1 MPPHSFSAHALEY
14 AVLTWFLTSEETHS
28 WLQPLC
34 WSSRTAKSPSRI
46 GFPGPASLGLSLPGS
61 FWWFAAELQ
70 FTEVFCLGFKTH
82 THTHTHTHTSTV
94 WNEVFCV
101 NPEMPHKTLWPA
113 HIMYNHVHRIWCQVS
128 LLCGINYSPG
138 ETRALSLHASKRG
151 LVFVLGLGF
160 IPLENS
166 SLIDYLYQTLAF
178 NKEAI
183 CGNTGKPFLMYLL
196 RSFMKII

>member
-82 THTHTHTHTSTV
+82 THTHIHCVKWSVLCQSWDATQNLMTSSYHVQPCAQNLVSGLTTLRYQLFSWRDTSTQSACLKERSGLCARV
-94 WNEVFCV
+94 GVYTIGEFFV
-101 NPEMPHKTLWPA
+101 N
-113 HIMYNHVHRIWCQVS
+113 R
-128 LLCGINYSPG
+128 LL
-138 ETRALSLHASKRG
+138 
-151 LVFVLGLGF
+151 
-160 IPLENS
+160 IP
-166 SLIDYLYQTLAF
+166 
-178 NKEAI
+178 
-183 CGNTGKPFLMYLL
+183 NTGF
-196 RSFMKII
+196 